1 MIALETASGT
11 LGKSQQKWLEDIL
24 KEKRSQHRYCVIMT
38 HTHFFDRNMSQF
50 PTGNYSIEETAM
62 LTNLFTQ
69 HNVNLVISGHDHQNE
84 NYKFNN
90 VTYLVLDD
98 IQDLDTEPT
107 YFAIDIKGD
116 NITFERT
123 PLK

>member
-1 MIALETASGT
+1 
-11 LGKSQQKWLEDIL
+11 
-24 KEKRSQHRYCVIMT
+24 
-38 HTHFFDRNMSQF
+38 
-50 PTGNYSIEETAM
+50 M
-62 LTNLFTQ
+62 LTDLFTQ
-69 HNVNLVISGHDHQNE
+69 HNVNLVICGHDHQNE

-107 YFAIDIKGD
+107 YFIIDINGD

-123 PLK
+123 LLK